1 MIMVF
6 CITFRCEEEAREHQS
21 SQRAVSDELE
31 ERQAH
36 CLELRAASEALQ
48 GQLLAAEEN
57 KKKVSREMSPDS
69 TLIKLA
75 KVSICCKSEYGNYNC
90 M

>member
-1 MIMVF
+1 MF

-21 SQRAVSDELE
+21 SQRAVSDELD

-57 KKKVSREMSPDS
+57 KKKVSREMSLDNLGKFFY
-69 TLIKLA
+69 TL
-75 KVSICCKSEYGNYNC
+75 
-90 M
+90 

>member
-1 MIMVF
+1 MHMVF
-6 CITFRCEEEAREHQS
+6 CITCTFRCEEEAREHQS

-31 ERQAH
+31 VRQAH

-57 KKKVSREMSPDS
+57 KKMVSRECSSSSNIMYDMC
-69 TLIKLA
+69 TLFFLDLPLA
-75 KVSICCKSEYGNYNC
+75 GNG
-90 M
+90 

>member
-1 MIMVF
+1 MVF

-57 KKKVSREMSPDS
+57 KKKVSREMSLYS
-69 TLIKLA
+69 KFCIL
-75 KVSICCKSEYGNYNC
+75 EYGNYNY